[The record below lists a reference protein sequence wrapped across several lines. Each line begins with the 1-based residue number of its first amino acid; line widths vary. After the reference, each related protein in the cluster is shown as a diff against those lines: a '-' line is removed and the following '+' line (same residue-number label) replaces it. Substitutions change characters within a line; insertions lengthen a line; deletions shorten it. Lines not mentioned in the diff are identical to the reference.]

1 MQSTVVRPADPELR
15 AALRLAAYFALALFL
30 FHLAANLWQTHIGYG
45 YFRDEFY
52 YILCGRRLAWGYV
65 DHGPLVAIQARLA
78 ETLFGRSLAGLRSL
92 SALGGAAR
100 VFLSGLLAWSL
111 GGRRP
116 AQTLA
121 MVGVAFAPIY
131 LGVDSILSMNS
142 SESVFWM
149 TSLLAVILMAN
160 GRTQKLW
167 LLFGLSAGLG
177 LLNKPSMT
185 FFLLALLAALIISP
199 QRTLLRSKWAVYGVA
214 VMFLLVLPNI
224 LWQFHNHWPTWE
236 FLHNGRVEHK
246 NKELA
251 PPIFLLTQ
259 ILNLNPAAAFIWIPG
274 LIYLLRRRPH
284 RYLGLTYVFFL
295 IGMMALHAKDYYV
308 VPIYPILFA
317 AGGLAW
323 QQRFRLRRRVQQNR
337 AFAFPAAILTMA
349 AVSLA
354 VLPMHT
360 PFLRPETFIA
370 YAHATGLYKT
380 STNSENRSSGPL
392 PQFYADRF
400 GWQEEVDIISR
411 AVNQLSPQD
420 RADAL
425 IKVSNYGHAGAID
438 FLGVNLPPAVSG
450 HNNYFLWGMGP
461 KPSPH
466 PGRVIILIERT
477 TPEHLHLFFK
487 DVTLLGHTGTTYS
500 MPGEDRPIY
509 LLQNPVVDPTNLWQ
523 EEKHYD

>member
-52 YILCGRRLAWGYV
+52 YIICGRRLAWGYV

-78 ETLFGRSLAGLRSL
+78 ETLFGHSLAGLRAL
-92 SALGGAAR
+92 SALGGSAR
-100 VFLSGLLAWSL
+100 LFLTGILAWSL

-121 MVGVAFAPIY
+121 MVGVAFAPQY
-131 LGVDSILSMNS
+131 LGTDGILSMNS
-142 SESVFWM
+142 SESAFWM
-149 TSLLAVILMAN
+149 TSLLAIILMAN
-160 GRTQKLW
+160 GRTPKLW

-185 FFLLALLAALIISP
+185 FFLLALLAALLISP
-199 QRTLLRSKWAVYGVA
+199 QRTLLRSKWAAYGITL
-214 VMFLLVLPNI
+214 MLLLVLPNF

-259 ILNLNPAAAFIWIPG
+259 VFNLSPAAAFVWIPG
-274 LIYLLRRRPH
+274 LIYLLRRRPV

-308 VPIYPILFA
+308 APIYPILFA

-323 QQRFRLRRRVQQNR
+323 EQRFPHRRRVQQNR
-337 AFAFPAAILTMA
+337 AFAFPVAILAMA
-349 AVSLA
+349 VISIAVMPLD
-354 VLPMHT
+354 T
-360 PFLRPETFIA
+360 PILRPEAFIA
-370 YAHATGLYKT
+370 YTRAIGLYKA
-380 STNSENRSSGPL
+380 SSNSENRSSGPL

-425 IKVSNYGHAGAID
+425 IKVGNYGEAGAID

-450 HNNYFLWGMGP
+450 HNTYHLWGMGP
-461 KPSPH
+461 RPSPH
-466 PGRVIILIERT
+466 PGRVLILIERT
-477 TPEHLHLFFK
+477 TPEHLHLFYK
-487 DVTLLGHTGTTYS
+487 DVTLLGHMGHIYS
-500 MPGEDRPIY
+500 MPQEARPIY
-509 LLQNPVVDPTNLWQ
+509 LLQNPIVDPTDLWQ